1 MAKQQSE
8 SGNMP
13 LKVSTLR
20 ALLLGTA
27 LAALA
32 AAPSFASVIG
42 QSVAAQPITAERI
55 AKLPAKD
62 QAAWSAYLKR
72 SQAQR
77 AADKAAL
84 KAELK
89 PGMTPP
95 ALPEESHASGNSMPM
110 DRYPEWYA
118 SAEAR
123 HVADVIVSFQ
133 TPAGGWGKNQ
143 SRTGPLRQPGQPYV
157 LNNISKYL
165 SPDDFDNPTE
175 PDWNYVGTLDNN
187 ATTTELRFLAK
198 VIGQAP
204 GKEGDAYRASAI
216 KGLNYLLNSQFP
228 NGGWPQVWPLE
239 GGYHDAITYNDNAV
253 AEAAEVLSAAAEGK
267 GDYAFVPANLRKKA
281 AAAAAKGVAVILTTQ
296 VKVNGVPTVWGQ
308 QHDALTLEPVAARNF
323 EPAELSSDESTDV
336 LLFLMAQPHPS
347 VAVKA
352 SVRAGVAW
360 IRASALHDVAWGK
373 TANPDDGRKL
383 TPSPGAKPI
392 WARYYS
398 RSTGKPVFGERDK
411 TIHDDVNEL
420 SLERRNGYSW
430 FNMSPQKVLD
440 KYDAWDK
447 SNP

>member
-1 MAKQQSE
+1 MKR
-8 SGNMP
+8 
-13 LKVSTLR
+13 STLR

-27 LAALA
+27 LVACVATPSLA
-32 AAPSFASVIG
+32 KIIG
-42 QSVAAQPITAERI
+42 ASVAARPITADRI
-55 AKLPAKD
+55 TQLPAKD
-62 QAAWSAYLKR
+62 KAAWTAYLKR

-77 AADKAAL
+77 AADKSAL
-84 KAELK
+84 KAELA
-89 PGMTPP
+89 PGVTPP
-95 ALPEESHASGNSMPM
+95 ALPEETHASGNSMPL
-110 DRYPEWYA
+110 DKPAEWYA
-118 SAEAR
+118 SVEAR
-123 HVADVIVSFQ
+123 HAADVIVSFQ

-143 SRTGPLRQPGQPYV
+143 NRTGPLRQPGQPYV

-165 SPDDFDNPTE
+165 SPDDFDTPAE

-204 GKEGDAYRASAI
+204 GKDGDAYRKAAI
-216 KGLNYLLNSQFP
+216 KGLNYLLESQFP

-267 GDYAFVPANLRKKA
+267 GDYAFVPAELRKTA
-281 AAAAAKGVAVILTTQ
+281 AAAAARGIDCILATQ
-296 VKVNGVPTVWGQ
+296 VKVGGVLTVWGQ

-347 VAVKA
+347 AAVKA

-360 IRASALHDVAWGK
+360 IKGAALHDVAWTK
-373 TANPDDGRKL
+373 VDDGRKL
-383 TPSPGAKPI
+383 IPSPGAKPL

-398 RSTGKPVFGERDK
+398 RTTGLPVFGERDK
-411 TIHDDVNEL
+411 SIHDDVNEL

-430 FNMSPQKVLD
+430 FNTSPQKVLD
-440 KYDAWDK
+440 KYDAWAK
-447 SNP
+447 ANP